1 VSRPRP
7 RPPGLTTA
15 PTSAPIPAPSPSA
28 RWVPAPIL
36 RLEAAASLVRDHR
49 HRSGRRRSGSRRG
62 ASGPAPRV
70 VLANGLFD
78 LPHVGHLRY
87 LRGARRHGDLLI
99 VAVNDDRSARRLRGP
114 GRPLIAAAD
123 RARLVAAVRGVDAVV
138 LFGGTTVARVIRSL
152 RPDVHCKG
160 TDYSP
165 ATVPEGDLVRSLGG
179 VVKVAGDAKRH
190 ATTDLIRR
198 IAAAGTPGAD
208 RTRPRPRRAGRR
220 D

>member
-1 VSRPRP
+1 VD
-7 RPPGLTTA
+7 
-15 PTSAPIPAPSPSA
+15 
-28 RWVPAPIL
+28 
-36 RLEAAASLVRDHR
+36 RL
-49 HRSGRRRSGSRRG
+49 RRRAGRGGRRG
-62 ASGPAPRV
+62 ARRPVV

-87 LRGARRHGDLLI
+87 LRGARVLGDLLV
-99 VAVNDDRSARRLRGP
+99 VAVNDDRSARRLRGA

-138 LFGGTTVARVIRSL
+138 LFGGATVARVIRRL

-165 ATVPEGDLVRSLGG
+165 TTVPEADLVRSLGG

-190 ATTDLIRR
+190 ATTDLIGR
-198 IAAAGTPGAD
+198 IAAAGTRRPSGRTARRGA
-208 RTRPRPRRAGRR
+208 TRRS
-220 D
+220 